1 MQAAR
6 QAYRLLVP
14 LNGQASKCIDLLRY
28 MGRTELWSS
37 GKSNGRIR

>member
-14 LNGQASKCIDLLRY
+14 LNGQASKCIDGL
-28 MGRTELWSS
+28 TQTS
-37 GKSNGRIR
+37 